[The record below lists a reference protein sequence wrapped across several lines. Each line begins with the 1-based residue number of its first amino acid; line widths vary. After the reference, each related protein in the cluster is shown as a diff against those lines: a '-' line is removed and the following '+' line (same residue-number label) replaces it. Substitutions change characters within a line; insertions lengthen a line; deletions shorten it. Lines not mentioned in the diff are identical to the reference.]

1 MVTTPGLLR
10 LRTAQLAALARQAA
24 GDDITAFVAQ
34 AHEHHPE
41 IAAALG
47 GELAAH
53 VGRIRD
59 LGFAVGLHRSADIH
73 RFVDLGLIMGWPW
86 LQSQRQAITERLA
99 DWRIFDISRRL
110 DAVFERA
117 LLSLEGRR

>member
-1 MVTTPGLLR
+1 M
-10 LRTAQLAALARQAA
+10 ARQAA
-24 GDDITAFVAQ
+24 GDDISAFIAQ
-34 AHEHHPE
+34 AHAHHPQV
-41 IAAALG
+41 AAELG
-47 GELAAH
+47 AELAAH
-53 VGRIRD
+53 VERIRD
-59 LGFAVGLHRSADIH
+59 LGFAVGLHRTADIH

-99 DWRIFDISRRL
+99 DWRISDISRRL